1 MMMTSNSASIAGS
14 GVMNSWPLLN
24 LCATESV
31 KMPNHLPPMYV
42 IARSYKQCDPA
53 GLWAVADPGEG
64 PQGSGPSP
72 YFQTKMFFG
81 DSPPPTP
88 LPPPPHLD
96 SALVSDLAQAPWH
109 ENSLINGAPDQRKMK
124 ISQSRG
130 YDGCVRSPPQVPEV
144 HFFVDQRSN
153 QSEFIVLFYSNS
165 LIV

>member
-24 LCATESV
+24 LCATESG

-81 DSPPPTP
+81 VS
-88 LPPPPHLD
+88 PPPPHLD

-144 HFFVDQRSN
+144 HFFVDQKLN

>member
-1 MMMTSNSASIAGS
+1 MTATSKFLFDVMTMTSNSASIAGS

-72 YFQTKMFFG
+72 YFQTKM
-81 DSPPPTP
+81 
-88 LPPPPHLD
+88 D

-144 HFFVDQRSN
+144 HFFCWSKVKPKWIYST
-153 QSEFIVLFYSNS
+153 VLF
-165 LIV
+165 

>member
-1 MMMTSNSASIAGS
+1 MTMTSNSASIAGS

-88 LPPPPHLD
+88 IPPPPGFGAGEWL
-96 SALVSDLAQAPWH
+96 STSTLAWKQSDQW
-109 ENSLINGAPDQRKMK
+109 R
-124 ISQSRG
+124 SRSEE
-130 YDGCVRSPPQVPEV
+130 DE
-144 HFFVDQRSN
+144 D
-153 QSEFIVLFYSNS
+153 QSEQGVRRMRPQPPTGSWGPFFCWSKVKPKWIYSTVLF
-165 LIV
+165 

>member
-1 MMMTSNSASIAGS
+1 MTMTSNSASIAGS

-81 DSPPPTP
+81 DSPP
-88 LPPPPHLD
+88 LHLD

-144 HFFVDQRSN
+144 HFFVDQRLN

>member
-1 MMMTSNSASIAGS
+1 MTMTSNSASIAGS

-31 KMPNHLPPMYV
+31 KMPNNLPPMYV

-72 YFQTKMFFG
+72 YFQTKIFFG
-81 DSPPPTP
+81 YSP
-88 LPPPPHLD
+88 PPPPHLD

-144 HFFVDQRSN
+144 HFFVDQRLN

>member
-81 DSPPPTP
+81 DS

-144 HFFVDQRSN
+144 HFFVDQRLN

>member
-1 MMMTSNSASIAGS
+1 MTMTSNSASIAGS

-81 DSPPPTP
+81 DSPP
-88 LPPPPHLD
+88 HLD

-124 ISQSRG
+124 ISQSWG
-130 YDGCVRSPPQVPEV
+130 YDGCVPSPPQVPEV
-144 HFFVDQRSN
+144 HFFVDQRLN

>member
-81 DSPPPTP
+81 DSPPP
-88 LPPPPHLD
+88 PHLD

-144 HFFVDQRSN
+144 HFFVDQRLN

>member
-1 MMMTSNSASIAGS
+1 MRYWISEDA
-14 GVMNSWPLLN
+14 
-24 LCATESV
+24 
-31 KMPNHLPPMYV
+31 KPPPTYV
-42 IARSYKQCDPA
+42 ITRSYKQCDPA
-53 GLWAVADPGEG
+53 GLWAVADTGDG

-81 DSPPPTP
+81 DSPPPP
-88 LPPPPHLD
+88 HHLD

-130 YDGCVRSPPQVPEV
+130 CDGCARSPPQVPEV
-144 HFFVDQRSN
+144 HFFVDQRLN

>member
-1 MMMTSNSASIAGS
+1 MTMTSNSASIAGS

-81 DSPPPTP
+81 D
-88 LPPPPHLD
+88 PPPPHLD

-144 HFFVDQRSN
+144 HFFVDQRLN

>member
-1 MMMTSNSASIAGS
+1 MTMTSNSASIAGS

-81 DSPPPTP
+81 D
-88 LPPPPHLD
+88 PPPPPNLD

-144 HFFVDQRSN
+144 HFFVDQRLN

>member
-1 MMMTSNSASIAGS
+1 MTMTSNSASIAGS

-81 DSPPPTP
+81 DSPPP
-88 LPPPPHLD
+88 HLD
-96 SALVSDLAQAPWH
+96 LALVSDLAQAPWH

-144 HFFVDQRSN
+144 HFFVDQRLN